1 MVWSLSQLIWLVE
14 EQTFNWGNK
23 NFIDENITPEKTKL
37 EKIKSEKLK
46 VKNVGGLY
54 IIGTERHESR
64 RIDNQLRGRS
74 GRQGDPGSSIF
85 YISLEDDL
93 MRIFGAKSIDGVLKK
108 LGLKKMSP

>member
-14 EQTFNWGNK
+14 EQTFNWGSNK
-23 NFIDENITPEKTKL
+23 IFIDENITPEKIKL

-54 IIGTERHESR
+54 IIGTERQKV

-108 LGLKKMSP
+108 LGLKK